1 MIKSRQGH
9 NEAASGDAAIAP
21 RLRLENPWRRD
32 AELVSKNRKSLASKA
47 TRWLVWTAVFLICV
61 TAKTV
66 ANPLFFFG
74 AILYTF
80 LLLAAG
86 VCCIVLTTE
95 ATTEKLLRL
104 SGLLWCVVLGAG
116 LSPVGIS
123 LEATPG
129 LPHFVPYIAGKPGPE
144 EILAAERGEC
154 VLGGCFAFTVG
165 PSWALVW

>member
-86 VCCIVLTTE
+86 VCCID
-95 ATTEKLLRL
+95 LL
-104 SGLLWCVVLGAG
+104 
-116 LSPVGIS
+116 
-123 LEATPG
+123 
-129 LPHFVPYIAGKPGPE
+129 GPPQDDSE
-144 EILAAERGEC
+144 QDERDSHDDAYYEYDDEQ
-154 VLGGCFAFTVG
+154 VA
-165 PSWALVW
+165 